1 MQERQQHRKGLFRTI
16 VLVYS
21 LLSLFL
27 GLLEQRRKH
36 NPVGSLKPPDQND
49 VALIEGPTGPYVLS
63 LFLYRPGWMDW
74 ETSNSAMKDT
84 SRIVWNFFEFQES
97 YLDGEAP
104 PMPELTPPPGYVPL
118 GQFVP
123 AE

>member
-1 MQERQQHRKGLFRTI
+1 MDHDEFQEMLWSGLPRIEETWI
-16 VLVYS
+16 VH
-21 LLSLFL
+21 
-27 GLLEQRRKH
+27 KH
-36 NPVGSLKPPDQND
+36 GFAFESHSD

-74 ETSNSAMKDT
+74 ETSNSAMKDA
-84 SRIVWNFFEFQES
+84 SRIVWNFFEFQKP
-97 YLDGEAP
+97 YLEGEAP
-104 PMPELTPPPGYVPL
+104 PMPELTPPSGYVPL